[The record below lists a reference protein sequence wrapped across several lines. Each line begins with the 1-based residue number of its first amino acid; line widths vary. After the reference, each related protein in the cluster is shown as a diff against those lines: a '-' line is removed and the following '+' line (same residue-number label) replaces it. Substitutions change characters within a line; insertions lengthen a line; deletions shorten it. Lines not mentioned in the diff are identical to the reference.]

1 MWQTVTREQLYE
13 QVWSVPIWTLCQQYG
28 LSDNGLRKIC
38 KRLNVPV
45 PPRGYWAK
53 VEAGHKVRKMTL
65 PKDAEQSVAQIHVAP
80 KPERTEADDEDD
92 AWLAERVAF
101 ERAEGNAIAVV
112 MKPRRW
118 HPAVQTLHEFFEQEA
133 KAVEASRKAD
143 ERYQSWP
150 EWRKRRDWNGDG
162 MKWHW
167 VVRNG
172 ELMPST
178 HHAFPLRLSLATYRR
193 GLAIVNAV
201 AVAATKRG
209 FAVTYDDKKG
219 RVVLVGHGGELELR
233 MSEATEQKTRKV
245 KRYDGQFEEERYRVP
260 TGRLRLFVERG
271 YGKVWTIE
279 ETAEGP
285 LEMKLNAFFSG
296 VWKQVKFCRQK
307 TRAEQ
312 AEAQRRAALAAE
324 RAEVERKRLEEER
337 IRKEERRRRE
347 ELIGE
352 VAAWR
357 QAAEIRAY
365 VAAVR
370 VEMTIRRTAAASQQG
385 GWIEWAL
392 RVADQMD
399 PVTRS

>member
-1 MWQTVTREQLYE
+1 
-13 QVWSVPIWTLCQQYG
+13 
-28 LSDNGLRKIC
+28 
-38 KRLNVPV
+38 
-45 PPRGYWAK
+45 
-53 VEAGHKVRKMTL
+53 
-65 PKDAEQSVAQIHVAP
+65 
-80 KPERTEADDEDD
+80 
-92 AWLAERVAF
+92 
-101 ERAEGNAIAVV
+101 
-112 MKPRRW
+112 
-118 HPAVQTLHEFFEQEA
+118 
-133 KAVEASRKAD
+133 
-143 ERYQSWP
+143 
-150 EWRKRRDWNGDG
+150 
-162 MKWHW
+162 
-167 VVRNG
+167 
-172 ELMPST
+172 
-178 HHAFPLRLSLATYRR
+178 LRLSLATYRR